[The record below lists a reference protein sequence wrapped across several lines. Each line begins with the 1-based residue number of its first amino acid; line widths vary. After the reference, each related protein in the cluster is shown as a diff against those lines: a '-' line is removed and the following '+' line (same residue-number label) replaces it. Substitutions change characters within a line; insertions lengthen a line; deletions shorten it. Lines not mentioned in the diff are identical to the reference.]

1 MIALIFGPEYIDLR
15 YMDLNVIKQTRDFL
29 FMTPVKKQNISQI
42 NVSVNI
48 CTYMASLAIH
58 SHVELFIFFPLHTFN
73 EMIYKLNT
81 YL

>member
-29 FMTPVKKQNISQI
+29 FMTPVKKQNINQI

-48 CTYMASLAIH
+48 YTYMASPAIH
-58 SHVELFIFFPLHTFN
+58 SHVELFIFFPCTLS
-73 EMIYKLNT
+73 MK
-81 YL
+81 